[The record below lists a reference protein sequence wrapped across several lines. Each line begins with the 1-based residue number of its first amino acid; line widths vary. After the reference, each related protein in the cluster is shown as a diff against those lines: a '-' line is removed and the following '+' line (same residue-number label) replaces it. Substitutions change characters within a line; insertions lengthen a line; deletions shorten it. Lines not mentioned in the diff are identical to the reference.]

1 MKIYLRK
8 VDKQCI
14 EKQISIK
21 QYILHGF
28 FGSAKDQEII
38 SMKGTLSNES
48 SEVKILTSTDP
59 RLGGD
64 IKKIINAEVAEIVQ
78 TEPSYQ
84 LSINDILLFAYIGSK
99 KYMLEIITKNDARY
113 QVLLD
118 LVNNPQ
124 FKTRNGWDNLHLL
137 AYSDSEETNFLN
149 NTSNNDSVE
158 IDENL
163 REKGGENIILYGVPG
178 SGKSH
183 TIKIK
188 YPQNEYI
195 FEKLV
200 FHPDYSYSDF
210 VGQIMPIVKDE
221 IVSYDFIPGPF
232 TNILKKAYNNPSS
245 KYILVIDEINRGNAP
260 AIFGEVFQLLDR
272 DKDGN
277 SNYTINNDNIAKIVY
292 KGNTQRHI
300 KIPSNLWIIATMNTS
315 DQNVFT
321 LDTAFQRRFSMQLIR
336 NSFDKNKKEFES
348 EEKYN
353 EYKNFIDKK
362 ILNTDVTWQKFCKTI
377 NSIISKSDND
387 VNSMED
393 KRLGVFFVR
402 NDDLESKEKFAH
414 KVLKYLWDDVFKF
427 DKDKLFNKNKY
438 HTLEEVIERFVN
450 EDGKSQ
456 FDIFI
461 DDVKAMLYV

>member
-8 VDKQCI
+8 IDKQCI
-14 EKQISIK
+14 IKQISIK
-21 QYILHGF
+21 KYILCDF
-28 FGSAKDQEII
+28 FNNAQDQEIV
-38 SMKGTLSNES
+38 SMVGALSNQNGN
-48 SEVKILTSTDP
+48 VKILTATDP
-59 RLGGD
+59 RLGGE
-64 IKKIINAEVAEIVQ
+64 IKNIINAEVKKIIE
-78 TEPSYQ
+78 TDPNYQ
-84 LSINDILLFAYIGSK
+84 LSIDDILLFAYIESK
-99 KYMLEIITKNDARY
+99 KYILEIITKKDARY

-118 LVNNPQ
+118 LINNPQ

-137 AYSDSEETNFLN
+137 TYSDSEESNFLN
-149 NTSNNDSVE
+149 DASSNSVE
-158 IDENL
+158 INENL

-183 TIKIK
+183 TIRIK

-221 IVSYDFIPGPF
+221 IVSYEFIPGPF
-232 TNILKKAYNNPSS
+232 TNILKKAYNNPSR
-245 KYILVIDEINRGNAP
+245 KYVLVIDEINRGNAP

-277 SNYTINNDNIAKIVY
+277 SNYAINNDNIAKIVY
-292 KGNTQRHI
+292 EGDTQRHI

-336 NSFDKNKKEFES
+336 NSFDKNKEEFES

-377 NSIISKSDND
+377 NSIISKSNND
-387 VNSMED
+387 INSMED
-393 KRLGVFFVR
+393 KRLGVFFVKT
-402 NDDLESKEKFAH
+402 DDLESKEKFAH

-438 HTLEEVIERFVN
+438 HTLEEVIKGFVD
-450 EDGKSQ
+450 EDEKSQ

-461 DDVKAMLYV
+461 DDIKDMLYV

>member
-8 VDKQCI
+8 IDKQCI
-14 EKQISIK
+14 IKQISIK
-21 QYILHGF
+21 KYILCDF
-28 FGSAKDQEII
+28 FNNAQDQEIV
-38 SMKGTLSNES
+38 SMVGALSNQNGN
-48 SEVKILTSTDP
+48 VKILTATDP
-59 RLGGD
+59 RLGGE
-64 IKKIINAEVAEIVQ
+64 IKNIINAEVDKIIQ
-78 TEPSYQ
+78 TDPSYQ
-84 LSINDILLFAYIGSK
+84 LSIDDILLFAYIESK
-99 KYMLEIITKNDARY
+99 KYILEIITKKDARY

-118 LVNNPQ
+118 LINNPQ

-137 AYSDSEETNFLN
+137 TYSDSEESNFLN
-149 NTSNNDSVE
+149 DASSNSVE
-158 IDENL
+158 INENL

-183 TIKIK
+183 TIRIK

-221 IVSYDFIPGPF
+221 IVSYEFIPGPF
-232 TNILKKAYNNPSS
+232 TNILKKAYNNPSR
-245 KYILVIDEINRGNAP
+245 KYVLVIDEINRGNAP

-277 SNYTINNDNIAKIVY
+277 SNYAINNDNIAKIVY
-292 KGNTQRHI
+292 EDDTQRHI

-336 NSFDKNKKEFES
+336 NSFDKNKEEFES

-377 NSIISKSDND
+377 NSIISKSNND
-387 VNSMED
+387 INSMED
-393 KRLGVFFVR
+393 KRLGVFFVKT
-402 NDDLESKEKFAH
+402 DDLESKEKFAH

-438 HTLEEVIERFVN
+438 HTLEEVIKGFVD

-461 DDVKAMLYV
+461 DDIKDMLYV